1 MVIRRVSTADL
12 NYVVRG
18 NRDSITYV
26 SWLFSTYLAWKR
38 VHATEPTL
46 GLSSFHSFTFVIFTD
61 STRDAQASVSDT
73 AAEPAANGD
82 KRRSPRSRA
91 SIAEASWRSTAS
103 KQGPRSLLRQMD
115 FNDLERAARVAES
128 SVVPARFQ
136 DCAHENET

>member
-1 MVIRRVSTADL
+1 MCLILAIFYISGMETSSRNRTYIRL
-12 NYVVRG
+12 
-18 NRDSITYV
+18 
-26 SWLFSTYLAWKR
+26 
-38 VHATEPTL
+38 
-46 GLSSFHSFTFVIFTD
+46 FHSFTFGIFTE

-91 SIAEASWRSTAS
+91 SMAEASWRSTAS
-103 KQGPRSLLRQMD
+103 KQGPRSLLRQTD
-115 FNDLERAARVAES
+115 FSDLERPARVAES

>member
-1 MVIRRVSTADL
+1 MSYLGYFLHIWH
-12 NYVVRG
+12 G
-18 NRDSITYV
+18 NEFTQPNLHRAFPV
-26 SWLFSTYLAWKR
+26 
-38 VHATEPTL
+38 
-46 GLSSFHSFTFVIFTD
+46 HSFTFVIFTD
-61 STRDAQASVSDT
+61 STRDAQASVSDR

-103 KQGPRSLLRQMD
+103 KQGPRSLLRQTD
-115 FNDLERAARVAES
+115 FSDLERAARVAES